1 MSDYAANI
9 IDANFED
16 ELGVSFGRY
25 ARATILARALPD
37 VRDGLKPVQRRIL
50 YSMFINGNGPNARYR
65 KSAKTVGDVMG
76 TFHPHGDQ
84 SIYDA
89 LVRQAQDWKMRE
101 LLVDGHGNFG
111 SIDDDP
117 PAAMRYTEAR
127 LAPISLELLRDIHKD
142 TVIFQPNFDDNDREP
157 TVLPSRYPNL
167 LVNGCSGV
175 STGFS
180 TDIPPHNLGE
190 VINAVIAIIDDPEIE
205 LKQLM
210 KAIKGPD
217 FPTGGAMMGMD
228 GLRTA
233 YETGKGRVVL
243 RGKTDVE
250 TRRDG
255 RKTIVITEIPYGVI
269 KSNLVRS
276 IEKMRAAKA
285 VQGITD
291 IRDETDR
298 EGLRMVVELGR
309 GVDAEPVLAYLFKKT
324 DLQIYQQIQMVAI
337 DQQMPKLM
345 SLREILDAYI
355 DHQKD
360 VLIRRSTFDLNR
372 AEKRLH
378 IVEGLIKAVDI
389 LDEVIATIRAAHDR
403 AEAHQQLM
411 HKFEFTDEQSK
422 EILDLRLHR
431 LTGLQ
436 ILQLREEEKTLTKE
450 IKALRRLLKS
460 KAVLMETIR
469 AELQEVRDTYKS
481 SRRTKILATAE
492 PVTTKIDVTVMVKEQ
507 PVVVGVSHDGYIK
520 RSVMASFEKTGGDVG
535 SAGVKEGD
543 SLRWMLHTNTLHRI
557 VLFTAS
563 GQYYTIPVHQIPEA
577 RWGDVGTALINVVGI
592 EKSDRVVQVFSLT
605 AFNEK
610 EKAVVAFVSR
620 SGMIKRTALNDFDST
635 RSAGVLATKLTGDD
649 EVITVL
655 DCSPISPATGT
666 AAEGTEADEGHFVV
680 TSREGMCIRFDASQV
695 SQQGRTAGGVRAIK
709 LYPKDYVVDA
719 LWIPSD
725 LDGEI
730 AIVTEEG
737 RAKRSGSSE
746 YPLQNRGGRGIRT
759 VRKRG
764 RMPHRIAALLCW
776 EKTLV
781 NRTEVR
787 VILSDATDDIVP
799 VATMPSAARDG
810 NGYEFASIKQGQR
823 VLSAHLLEPEPEG
836 ILEQEPDV
844 DDESGDATPKAEETM
859 APPKKA
865 EETGPTD
872 GKPDPDGDEKDRGN
886 WARQPGPE
894 NSEGVFYLP
903 GMDPDGESDT
913 EE

>member
-1 MSDYAANI
+1 MSEYAANI

-89 LVRQAQDWKMRE
+89 LVRQAQYWKMRE

-142 TVIFQPNFDDNDREP
+142 TVIFQPNFDDNEREP

-167 LVNGCSGV
+167 LVNGSSGV

-180 TDIPPHNLGE
+180 TEIPPHNLGE
-190 VINAVIAIIDDPEIE
+190 VINAVIAVINDPEIE
-205 LKQLM
+205 LNKLM
-210 KAIKGPD
+210 KVVKGPD
-217 FPTGGAMMGMD
+217 FPTGGVMIGKD
-228 GLRTA
+228 GLRAA

-276 IEKMRAAKA
+276 IERMRAAKA

-298 EGLRMVVELGR
+298 EGLRIVVELGR

-345 SLREILDAYI
+345 NLREILDAYI

-360 VLIRRSTFDLNR
+360 VLIRRSTFDVNR

-389 LDEVIATIRAAHDR
+389 LDDVIATIRAAHDR
-403 AEAHQQLM
+403 AEAHQRLIE
-411 HKFEFTDEQSK
+411 KFQFTEEQSK

-436 ILQLREEEKTLTKE
+436 ILQLREEEKTLAEE
-450 IKALRRLLKS
+450 IKALRRILKS
-460 KAVLMETIR
+460 KSVLMETIQ
-469 AELQEVRDTYKS
+469 AELLEVRSTYKS
-481 SRRTKILATAE
+481 SRRTKILAAAE
-492 PVTTKIDVTVMVKEQ
+492 PVSTKIDVTVTVKEQ

-520 RSVMASFEKTGGDVG
+520 RSVMASFEKTGGDAAG
-535 SAGVKEGD
+535 AGVKEGD

-557 VLFTAS
+557 VLFTAR
-563 GQYYTIPVHQIPEA
+563 GQCYTIPVHQIPEA
-577 RWGDVGTALINVVGI
+577 RWGDVGTALVNVVAI
-592 EKSDRVVQVFSLT
+592 EKNDRVVQVFSLSVFDDT
-605 AFNEK
+605 AMI
-610 EKAVVAFVSR
+610 AFVTR
-620 SGMIKRTALNDFDST
+620 LGMIKRSALKDFDTT
-635 RSAGVLATKLTGDD
+635 RSMGVLAYKLTEGD
-649 EVITVL
+649 EVVTAL
-655 DCSPISPATGT
+655 QCTLPSS
-666 AAEGTEADEGHFVV
+666 AAENAEEGNAADEGHFIV
-680 TSREGMCIRFDASQV
+680 TSREGMCIRFDAAQV

-709 LYPKDYVVDA
+709 LFPKDYVVDA

-730 AIVTEEG
+730 GIVTEEG
-737 RAKRSGSSE
+737 RAKRSGASE

-776 EKTLV
+776 EKTLI
-781 NRTEVR
+781 NRTQVR
-787 VILSDATDDIVP
+787 VIISDATDDIVP
-799 VATMPSAARDG
+799 VAAMPSAARDG
-810 NGYEFASIKQGQR
+810 NGYEFARVKQGQQ
-823 VLSAHLLEPEPEG
+823 VLSAHLLEPIPEY
-836 ILEQEPDV
+836 IQEQEPDIADESFGDAPV
-844 DDESGDATPKAEETM
+844 PKEEETQSPTHGTPTPDDDDDEKG
-859 APPKKA
+859 
-865 EETGPTD
+865 
-872 GKPDPDGDEKDRGN
+872 RGN

-894 NSEGVFYLP
+894 NSKGVFYLP
-903 GMDPDGESDT
+903 GMDPEGESDS
-913 EE
+913 ED